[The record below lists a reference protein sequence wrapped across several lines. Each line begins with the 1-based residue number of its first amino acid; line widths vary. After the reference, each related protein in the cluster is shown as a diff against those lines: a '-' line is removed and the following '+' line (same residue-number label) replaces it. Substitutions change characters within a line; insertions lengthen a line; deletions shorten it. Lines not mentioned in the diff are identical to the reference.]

1 MNIFSSIVD
10 ILHLVFMLTPIIIF
24 FIPYKYF
31 YITKIIILLLFLTP
45 IHWTL
50 FNNKCILTKI
60 SQNLGGLDNAKTNS
74 PFTEKYLKIIYNK
87 LFNLLNI
94 ENNEQNI
101 NKFISI
107 KWMIMYIIVFY
118 YIFYYLDCK
127 NKY

>member
-50 FNNKCILTKI
+50 FDNKCILTII
-60 SQNLGGLDNAKTNS
+60 SQKFGGLDNAKTNS
-74 PFTEKYLKIIYNK
+74 PFTEKYLKIIYSK

-94 ENNEQNI
+94 ENNEKNI